1 MKKTLALLVVAFLA
15 LGNVALAQNAP
26 DISYVGANNGAV
38 SYSYQG
44 VFYETAPASSAAQ
57 DVTLDIEGYV
67 HVNLLDASSKSATI
81 APGGT
86 GNNFAR
92 IDGDLRYATNH
103 ADATVSATVT
113 EAGVPAGTENFDE
126 MYFDIA
132 TRLFG
137 SNMLTVEDLGDNGST
152 GTFNFLR
159 WQGGSAAS
167 GDTKTFIE
175 NFGEVVAIV
184 PIRYD
189 IVVSDV
195 ALEGQRQFD
204 VEFTI
209 AP

>member
-1 MKKTLALLVVAFLA
+1 MKNILALLAFA
-15 LGNVALAQNAP
+15 FFAVGTTQAQNAP
-26 DISYVGANNGAV
+26 DISYVGGNNGAI
-38 SYSYQG
+38 SYTYQG
-44 VFYETAPASSAAQ
+44 VYSETAPASAAAQ
-57 DVTLDIEGYV
+57 DVTLDITGYS

-92 IDGDLRYATNH
+92 IDGDLRYATNF

-113 EAGVPAGTENFDE
+113 ELGVPAGTENFDE
-126 MYFDIA
+126 MYFDVA
-132 TRLFG
+132 TRLWG
-137 SNMLTVEDLGDNGST
+137 SNQVTVEDMGDNGST

-159 WQGGSAAS
+159 WRGGDANS
-167 GDTKTFIE
+167 GDVKTFVE

-195 ALEGQRQFD
+195 ALEGQRQFE

>member
-1 MKKTLALLVVAFLA
+1 M
-15 LGNVALAQNAP
+15 
-26 DISYVGANNGAV
+26 
-38 SYSYQG
+38 
-44 VFYETAPASSAAQ
+44 
-57 DVTLDIEGYV
+57 TLDIEGYV

-81 APGGT
+81 APGGS

-113 EAGVPAGTENFDE
+113 EMGVPAGTENFDE

-137 SNMLTVEDLGDNGST
+137 SNTLTVEDLGDNGST

-159 WQGGSAAS
+159 WQGGSATS
-167 GDTKTFIE
+167 GDTKTFVE

-195 ALEGQRQFD
+195 ALEGQRQFE